1 MSYIYSV
8 DMTRTEYET
17 LGDLALRIGTDFP
30 QLKRA
35 ALEDIKEY
43 LWNLSPGDF
52 FEHKDLG
59 ISVYAR
65 C

>member
-8 DMTRTEYET
+8 DTTRTEYET
-17 LGDLALRIGTDFP
+17 LGDLALRIGADFP
-30 QLKRA
+30 RLERA

-43 LWNLSPGDF
+43 LWGLSPGDF

>member
-8 DMTRTEYET
+8 DTTRTEYET

-35 ALEDIKEY
+35 A
-43 LWNLSPGDF
+43 
-52 FEHKDLG
+52 
-59 ISVYAR
+59 
-65 C
+65 

>member
-17 LGDLALRIGTDFP
+17 LGDLALRIGADFP
-30 QLKRA
+30 RLKRA

-43 LWNLSPGDF
+43 LWGLSPGDI

>member
-8 DMTRTEYET
+8 DTTRTEYET
-17 LGDLALRIGTDFP
+17 LGDLALRIGADFP
-30 QLKRA
+30 RLKRA

-43 LWNLSPGDF
+43 LWDMSPGDYI
-52 FEHKDLG
+52 EHKDLG

>member
-8 DMTRTEYET
+8 DTTRTEYET
-17 LGDLALRIGTDFP
+17 LGDLALRIGADFP
-30 QLKRA
+30 RLKRA
-35 ALEDIKEY
+35 ALESIKEY

>member
-8 DMTRTEYET
+8 DTTRTEYEA
-17 LGDLALRIGTDFP
+17 LGDLALRIGADFP
-30 QLKRA
+30 WLKRA

-43 LWNLSPGDF
+43 LWDMSPGDYI
-52 FEHKDLG
+52 EHKDLG
-59 ISVYAR
+59 FSVCAR